1 MKSAG
6 LICVFL
12 AAGIIFPGYCYAQGI
27 ADSIGGLH
35 GVLDK
40 LYDEM
45 IPLCSDMIEIGQAIA
60 GFGAIW
66 FISSR
71 VWGQIARAEPVDL
84 YPLLR
89 PFVIAV
95 AIGLYVPLVL
105 GVMNGIMKPVA
116 VATAGIVKN
125 SDTAIAVLLKQKEDA
140 IKRSDIYEMYIGTN
154 GQGDKDKWYKYYHP
168 KDSTRTN
175 EGMFERLGNDIK
187 FSLEQTAYSIRNSVK
202 QFLSE
207 ALQILFQAASL
218 CINTVRTFYLI
229 VLAIMGP
236 LVLGMSVFDGFQQSL
251 ISWVG
256 RYINYFLWLPVAN
269 IFGAIINKI
278 QINMLLM
285 DIEQIKKYGDTSF
298 GANDTAYLI
307 FLVLGIVGY
316 FTVPSIAGYIVHV
329 AGSNPMLQKITGIAT
344 SAATGGAGMAASRL
358 GQGISNAYNAP
369 KNFNEGY
376 SGKNPGS
383 GVMADIGRVAGLGG
397 SHLYDELAGK

>member
-1 MKSAG
+1 MKCAG
-6 LICVFL
+6 LIFVFL
-12 AAGIIFPGYCYAQGI
+12 VAGVVLPGACYAQSM
-27 ADSIGGLH
+27 ADSIEGLH

-40 LYDEM
+40 LYDDM

-60 GFGAIW
+60 GFAAIW

-89 PFVIAV
+89 PFVITV

-105 GVMNGIMKPVA
+105 GVMNGVMKPVA

-125 SDTAIAVLLKQKEDA
+125 SDTAIAVLLQQKEDA
-140 IKRSDIYEMYIGTN
+140 IKKSDVYEMYIGAN

-168 KDSTRTN
+168 KDPDRKK
-175 EGMFERLGNDIK
+175 EDFLQKIGNDML

-218 CINTVRTFYLI
+218 CINTVRTFYLV
-229 VLAIMGP
+229 VLAILGP
-236 LVLGMSVFDGFQQSL
+236 LVFGMSVFDGFQQSL

-256 RYINYFLWLPVAN
+256 RYINYFLWLPVSN

-278 QINMLLM
+278 QMNMLQI

-307 FLVLGIVGY
+307 FLIMGVVGY

-344 SAATGGAGMAASRL
+344 SAATGGASQL

-376 SGKNPGS
+376 SGENKGS
-383 GVMADIGRVAGLGG
+383 GVMADIGRAAGLGG